1 MDLCKLS
8 IVFWQQ
14 IQLKHAG
21 NWRDKRACKFLRMG
35 MGISH
40 CQAWK
45 QALVMVYNSREFV
58 VCAKLFCIKHWCKP
72 EILIN
77 LQELVAKESGMK
89 RRLS

>member
-1 MDLCKLS
+1 
-8 IVFWQQ
+8 
-14 IQLKHAG
+14 
-21 NWRDKRACKFLRMG
+21 

-45 QALVMVYNSREFV
+45 QALVRVYNSRKFV
-58 VCAKLFCIKHWCKP
+58 VCAKLFCIKHWRKP
-72 EILIN
+72 ENSIN